1 MRIEER
7 DGALSRE
14 DVAPLFAEVY
24 PPKIL
29 ESVVWRGVKSAQATR
44 RVIAFDSCNRIVAT
58 AGLLFRD
65 GTVDEEPVR
74 IGGISGVMTA
84 PNMQGKGFGKAVML
98 HAHQI
103 LMSDHLVGFGLLFCE
118 PKNIPFYK
126 KLGWHVFDGIV
137 TVEQPSGLSAYTIM
151 TPMARA
157 VHGGA
162 PQGGTINVHGLP
174 W

>member
-29 ESVVWRGVKSAQATR
+29 ETVVWRDVKSAQAAL
-44 RVIAFDSCNRIVAT
+44 RVIAFDSSNQIVAA

-84 PNMQGKGFGKAVML
+84 PNMQGKGFGKAVIL
-98 HAHQI
+98 HAHKI
-103 LMSDHLVGFGLLFCE
+103 LMSDHLVDFGLLFCE
-118 PKNIPFYK
+118 PKNIPFYE
-126 KLGWHVFDGIV
+126 KLGWRVFAGIV
-137 TVEQPSGLSAYTIM
+137 MVEQPSGVGVYTIM

-157 VHGGA
+157 VHGSV
-162 PQGGTINVHGLP
+162 PQSGTINVRGLP